1 MKQIKKEFLAMKE
14 KQQNLSIRWFYL
26 VMGVGALLFGGII
39 YAWSIL
45 KAPLTDEFGWAG
57 SELTLNFTLTICF
70 FCLGAF
76 VGGMVSK
83 RLGVRL
89 TLILSGVISCAGFV
103 LASRLSGASIVMLYV
118 SYGGLAG
125 FGIGIAYNVVI
136 STVSAWFPDKKGTCS
151 GALLMGFGA
160 SALVVGNLASML
172 IDGPGWRMAYLV
184 VGVALGVVLVAAAL
198 LLRLPSADTP
208 LPAAEKK
215 AAQGGEDFEA
225 KDYTTSQMIR
235 RLSFWL
241 AFLCIVCLSAVGNT
255 VISFARDLSISVGAD
270 AALATNLVGVLSVC
284 NGFGRIITGA
294 LFDKLGRKKT
304 MLSANLLTITAAG
317 ITLLS
322 VLTHSLPLCVAGLC
336 VTGFS
341 YGTGPTLT
349 SAFTSAFY
357 GTKNFPLN
365 FSMMNFNLMGASIMA
380 MAGSRLLESSGGY
393 VVPFIF
399 LMALAVISLVLNLC
413 IKRP

>member
-1 MKQIKKEFLAMKE
+1 MKE
-14 KQQNLSIRWFYL
+14 KQQNLTIRWFYL
-26 VMGVGALLFGGII
+26 VMGVGSLLFGGII

-45 KAPLTDEFGWAG
+45 KAPLTEEFGWAG

-103 LASRLSGASIVMLYV
+103 LASRLSGGSIAMLYV

-125 FGIGIAYNVVI
+125 FGIGIAYNVII

-160 SALVVGNLASML
+160 SALVIGNLASML
-172 IDGPGWRMAYLV
+172 IEGPGWRMAYLV
-184 VGVALGVVLVAAAL
+184 LGAALGVVLVAAAL
-198 LLRLPSADTP
+198 LLRLPSADVQ
-208 LPAAEKK
+208 LPAAEQK
-215 AAQGGEDFEA
+215 AAQSGENFEV
-225 KDYTTSQMIR
+225 KDYSASQMIR

-255 VISFARDLSISVGAD
+255 VISFARDLSISVGAG
-270 AALATNLVGVLSVC
+270 AALATTLVGVLSVC
-284 NGFGRIITGA
+284 NGLGRIATGA

-304 MLSANLLTITAAG
+304 MLFANLLTIAAAG
-317 ITLLS
+317 VTLLS
-322 VLTHSLPLCVAGLC
+322 VLIHSLPLCVAGLC
-336 VTGFS
+336 ATGFS
-341 YGTGPTLT
+341 YGTGPTIT

-357 GTKNFPLN
+357 GTKYFPMN
-365 FSMMNFNLMGASIMA
+365 FSVMNFNLMCASFMA
-380 MAGSRLLESSGGY
+380 TAASRLLESSGGY
-393 VVPFIF
+393 SAPFIF
-399 LMALAVISLVLNLC
+399 LMALAVISLILNLC